1 MFKFRLPVTA
11 SKSNDPV
18 SLFIEV
24 VNLTEFS
31 KVKEDVSD
39 NIESLNNKMKDE
51 QHRLELMA
59 KKEND
64 SEISE
69 RSNFLKDFD
78 KKSEAKVRVSKF

>member
-51 QHRLELMA
+51 QQRLELMA

>member
-1 MFKFRLPVTA
+1 
-11 SKSNDPV
+11 V

-69 RSNFLKDFD
+69 RSNVLKDFD

>member
-31 KVKEDVSD
+31 KIKEDVSD

-69 RSNFLKDFD
+69 RSNVLKDFD

>member
-69 RSNFLKDFD
+69 RSNVLKDFD

>member
-1 MFKFRLPVTA
+1 VFKFRLPVTA

-69 RSNFLKDFD
+69 RSNVLKDFD

>member
-1 MFKFRLPVTA
+1 VFKFRLPVTA

-51 QHRLELMA
+51 QQRLELMA

-69 RSNFLKDFD
+69 RSNVLKDFD